1 MIMTK
6 EKEFEEEEKT
16 TSEDE
21 EEHYVESLK
30 YNEIMELISDAQ
42 LLKTMLNVGS
52 SYPKLI
58 KEFMV
63 KNDGIPH
70 GLLNF
75 SYKLFVRKD
84 VLDIC
89 PPGALIIDEYGFG
102 NILSLQSKAIYY
114 CIIGFMYQVGT
125 HATWEYGKCC
135 LCQWIKHIESQG
147 IQPLIPL

>member
-21 EEHYVESLK
+21 EEYYVESLK

-63 KNDGIPH
+63 KNDGRTLCPTSVHPLMKLIWINV
-70 GLLNF
+70 GAF
-75 SYKLFVRKD
+75 SPQLVVFATTILYGRYGYD
-84 VLDIC
+84 DIQLRIN
-89 PPGALIIDEYGFG
+89 GVHKKI
-102 NILSLQSKAIYY
+102 
-114 CIIGFMYQVGT
+114 V
-125 HATWEYGKCC
+125 
-135 LCQWIKHIESQG
+135 
-147 IQPLIPL
+147 